1 MHARFG
7 NSRRHGHGFASRL
20 RILALAVLATGGLV
34 GCLQYT
40 QPAPDV
46 MIVQGAPTGTVHMR
60 IPYHVGAG
68 VPMNGFLGGYP
79 LHNFGFWYD
88 PFSPRPWGLS
98 PYAGAFTSLYYPW
111 YGWSPIGWRGND
123 PVIACMHGGRR
134 GPNVCRPGW
143 LVPAHNGP
151 QLVADE
157 PAAPVRSPLAP
168 NRPTYGGLSPTAE
181 ISQVDLWQIW
191 QRDRFGAGRRAGD
204 RDLAAGDSYEGPSR
218 QYGASRSAASQAAAG
233 GVRSAGTSKGGPSRT
248 QPISRSYRPDVN
260 RSSPA
265 PRAYR
270 SAPSSR
276 SGSNRSPVR
285 SVDSISSRS
294 APSGRS
300 YPSQNER

>member
-1 MHARFG
+1 MNLRFD
-7 NSRRHGHGFASRL
+7 NSRRHGQGFASRL
-20 RILALAVLATGGLV
+20 RILALAVLATGGLA

-46 MIVQGAPTGTVHMR
+46 MIVQGAPAGTVHMR

-88 PFSPRPWGLS
+88 PFGPRPWGLS

-111 YGWSPIGWRGND
+111 YGWSPIGWRPRD
-123 PVIACMHGGRR
+123 PVYACAGGRR
-134 GPNVCRPGW
+134 LWCRPGW
-143 LVPAHNGP
+143 LVPAEHGP
-151 QLVADE
+151 ALADDP
-157 PAAPVRSPLAP
+157 PAGSERSPLVP
-168 NRPTYGGLSPTAE
+168 YRPTYGGLASTAE
-181 ISQVDLWQIW
+181 ISQADLWQIW
-191 QRDRFGAGRRAGD
+191 QRERFASERYVGD
-204 RDLAAGDSYEGPSR
+204 RSPTGGYLGSR
-218 QYGASRSAASQAAAG
+218 QAGSGYPSRSAASQAAAG
-233 GVRSAGTSKGGPSRT
+233 GVRSAGLGKGGPSRT

-270 SAPSSR
+270 SAPRPR
-276 SGSNRSPVR
+276 SGSSRSPVR
-285 SVDSISSRS
+285 SVDSSSSRS

-300 YPSQNER
+300 YPSRNER